1 MRGKYLPDIG
11 GHPQRRGPLAVV
23 VGLEEGSSKSELA
36 EGEGEGSSERVQP
49 FPNI

>member
-36 EGEGEGSSERVQP
+36 EDEGSSERVQP